1 MTEQQHRLRI
11 ALIMLGLFALWS
23 GLAYRLVKLHL
34 GSNEELRKRVARIRT
49 VEKKILVGRGRI
61 LDANGSVLALDLPA
75 YHVCVD
81 PQRIM
86 EKGHAYFVGFHLGR
100 LLELPPAMIFDRLG
114 RPGRRFEYIKQFV
127 PDDTAR
133 LLHRMQLT
141 GVFFEDATQRHYP
154 KNALMCHVLGFSNV
168 EGIGSAGVELRM
180 DSLLKGREGLRITER
195 DGLKREVYMRRSL
208 EIAPQEG
215 ADVYL
220 TLDQNIQYRVECVLD
235 AVIENFQARGAW
247 AIVQRVRTGEILA
260 MASRPAFD
268 LNQYRDATEEQ
279 LLNRCIGYTYEP
291 GSTFKIAVIA
301 AALNEG
307 TVTPETVFDCENGRW
322 FYKGKI
328 LRDFHPYGK
337 LTVADIL
344 KKSSNIGAAKIA
356 MTLGEQR
363 LEHYLREFGV
373 ASKTGIDLPGEE
385 SGVLRPSRQWTSLSI
400 TRIPMGHEVTVTA
413 LQMLNIACAIA
424 NDGFRM
430 RPSVV
435 QKVVD
440 ARGNTVKTFAPEV
453 MAHPIR
459 EDTARLMCRLMT
471 RATEEGGTGTRARVS
486 GYTVAGKTG
495 TAQKVL
501 PTGGYSETAN
511 VSSFVGFLPAE
522 RPEIGII
529 VVVDEPRSAQRTGG
543 YVAAPA
549 FSEIASQVVRYLA
562 IPPSDTNTT
571 TVAMAFSGGGY

>member
-1 MTEQQHRLRI
+1 MTERQHRLRI
-11 ALIMLGLFALWS
+11 ALIMLTTVGLWG
-23 GLAYRLVKLHL
+23 GLAYRLIKLHL
-34 GSNEELRKRVARIRT
+34 GSNDNLRKRIDRIRT
-49 VEKKILVGRGRI
+49 VENKILVGRGRI
-61 LDANGSVLALDLPA
+61 LDANGNVLALDLPA

-86 EKGHAYFVGFHLGR
+86 EKGHAGFVGFHLGR
-100 LLELPPAMIFDRLG
+100 VLELPPAVIFDRIG

-127 PDDTAR
+127 PDDIAR

-154 KNALMCHVLGFSNV
+154 KNTLMCHVLGFSNM
-168 EGIGSAGVELRM
+168 EGEGSAGVELRF

-195 DGLKREVYMRRSL
+195 DGLKREVYVRRSL

-215 ADVYL
+215 SDVYL
-220 TLDQNIQYRVECVLD
+220 TLDQNLQYRVECALD
-235 AVIENFQARGAW
+235 AAIETYQARGAW

-268 LNQYRDATEEQ
+268 PNHYRNATQEHM
-279 LLNRCIGYTYEP
+279 LNRCIGYTYEP

-363 LEHYLREFGV
+363 LEKYLREFGV
-373 ASKTGIDLPGEE
+373 GARTGIDLPGEE
-385 SGVLRPSRQWTSLSI
+385 SGVLRPTRQWTSLSI
-400 TRIPMGHEVTVTA
+400 SRIPMGHEVTVTA
-413 LQMLNIACAIA
+413 LQMLNIACTIA

-430 RPSVV
+430 RPGVV
-435 QKVVD
+435 GKVVD
-440 ARGNTVKTFAPEV
+440 ARGNLVKAFSPEV
-453 MAHPIR
+453 VAHPIR
-459 EDTARLMCRLMT
+459 EDTARIMRQLMT
-471 RATEEGGTGTRARVS
+471 RVTEDGGTGTRARVP

-529 VVVDEPRSAQRTGG
+529 VVVDEPQSPQRTGG
-543 YVAAPA
+543 YVAAPI
-549 FSEIASQVVRYLA
+549 FSEIASQAVRYLA
-562 IPPSDTNTT
+562 IPLNDTNTT
-571 TVAMAFSGGGY
+571 TVAMSFSSGGY